1 MPEERKLVT
10 ILFADVTGSTALG
23 EALDPEDVR
32 TLMTRYFEGARR
44 VVAEHGGTVEKFIGD
59 AVMAV
64 FGLVQAHGDDAER
77 ALAAAL
83 ALRDVVAV
91 DAVLAGRFV
100 LRMGVHTGEVIA
112 SDDRSRADF
121 LVTGDTV
128 NV

>member
-1 MPEERKLVT
+1 MAEERKLVT

-23 EALDPEDVR
+23 EALDAEDVR
-32 TLMTRYFEGARR
+32 ALMARYFEHARH

-64 FGLVQAHGDDAER
+64 FGLAQAHGDDAER

-83 ALRDVVAV
+83 ALRHVVAD
-91 DAVLAGRFV
+91 DALLDGRFV

-112 SDDRSRADF
+112 SDDRARGDF
-121 LVTGDTV
+121 LV
-128 NV
+128 